1 MLSLG
6 SADYRP
12 LDFLHAQEG
21 HEFLPYEGIYAA
33 AMFGGLMVRMGT
45 ITGARGGEVQQ
56 IAQSPDCFKQLDN
69 VGPKAATRW
78 VLRMI
83 PKGRK
88 DRADYFI
95 DEDTKNHLV
104 ELIRFQCERL
114 GTTLLPVVKSEYGKT
129 PPDRYVLQWN
139 GHGIDLQVLNTLIR
153 FLLHG
158 ILFQALDGTV
168 VQLTSHLLRHYA
180 ASRTMPR
187 NQTERGSEA
196 CRMRV
201 GRTHS
206 RQDAA

>member
-33 AMFGGLMVRMGT
+33 ALFGGLMVRMGT

-88 DRADYFI
+88 DRADFRI
-95 DEDTKNHLV
+95 V
-104 ELIRFQCERL
+104 R
-114 GTTLLPVVKSEYGKT
+114 
-129 PPDRYVLQWN
+129 
-139 GHGIDLQVLNTLIR
+139 GH
-153 FLLHG
+153 
-158 ILFQALDGTV
+158 
-168 VQLTSHLLRHYA
+168 
-180 ASRTMPR
+180 
-187 NQTERGSEA
+187 
-196 CRMRV
+196 
-201 GRTHS
+201 
-206 RQDAA
+206 